1 MIQIFTDY
9 ILESETKEFI
19 EFCENNINKLTHK
32 ESNYWYKG
40 IDILPNIE
48 EFSFLKRINLKKASP
63 KILRIHRLDEHT
75 IFSEKP
81 HIDSGKAGTLTIFLN
96 DEFTGGELCFNNS
109 IITPKKNQVLYFTP
123 EEKHSVKMVTKGIRY
138 TLICFMDEPIS
149 FIKKSLV

>member
-9 ILESETKEFI
+9 ILENETKEFI

-63 KILRIHRLDEHT
+63 QILRIHRLDENT
-75 IFSEKP
+75 KFSEAS
-81 HIDSGKAGTLTIFLN
+81 HLDGGKSGTLTIFLN
-96 DEFTGGELCFNNS
+96 DEFTGGELCFNNC

-123 EEKHSVKMVTKGIRY
+123 EERHSVKTVTSGIRY
-138 TLICFMDEPIS
+138 TLICFMDEPLS